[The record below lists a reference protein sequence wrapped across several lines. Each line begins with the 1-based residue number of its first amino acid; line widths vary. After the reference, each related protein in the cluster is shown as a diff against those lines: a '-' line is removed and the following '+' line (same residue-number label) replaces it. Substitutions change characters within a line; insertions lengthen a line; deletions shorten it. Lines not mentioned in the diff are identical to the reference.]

1 MSDDR
6 RRSPR
11 IEIMGRLQGR
21 AISLDVPVLVRE
33 ISLGGMS
40 IESALVFDV
49 GDVHEF
55 LLTLGDES
63 QVPLRARV
71 MRSQEETTPEG
82 KTIFATGL
90 QFVDEDE
97 PIDSDSVP
105 GIIDR
110 LK

>member
-11 IEIMGRLQGR
+11 IEILGRLQGR
-21 AISLDVPVLVRE
+21 AVSLDVPVIVRE

-40 IESALVFDV
+40 VESALLFTL

-55 LLTLGDES
+55 LLTLGDGS
-63 QVPLRARV
+63 QVPLRGRV
-71 MRSQEETTPEG
+71 MRSEETVSPEG
-82 KTIFATGL
+82 KTLFITGL
-90 QFVDEDE
+90 QFLDDDEAAD
-97 PIDSDSVP
+97 IDPLPD
-105 GIIDR
+105 IIDH